1 MFGNA
6 LCASCPLTS
15 DVSLRREIDGSIPF
29 ILGGDSFDS
38 RSSPC
43 QTWETGQDRQRQTR
57 SRDVACGG
65 FGRATPRR
73 IRPETKRMRRIRIN
87 LWRATVLWSLV
98 AVFSADCRGVGETMK
113 MSMEVEVSLS
123 LAPIAAW
130 WVASVVRYRQL
141 FGYAL
146 CASCPL
152 TSDVSLRREIDGSI
166 PFILGGSS

>member
-1 MFGNA
+1 
-6 LCASCPLTS
+6 
-15 DVSLRREIDGSIPF
+15 
-29 ILGGDSFDS
+29 
-38 RSSPC
+38 
-43 QTWETGQDRQRQTR
+43 
-57 SRDVACGG
+57 
-65 FGRATPRR
+65 
-73 IRPETKRMRRIRIN
+73 MRRIRITVQ
-87 LWRATVLWSLV
+87 RAAILLLLV
-98 AVFSADCRGVGETMK
+98 VMFSADCRGVSEAMI
-113 MSMEVEVSLS
+113 MSIEVEVSLS